1 MLKLVTVLMAV
12 IIIGGFMTTQAEARL
27 GIPSILPDNP
37 FYGFKLFIED
47 VKESFASS
55 DQEKAELKTIHAIE
69 RTRESEAMAEL
80 NREIPISVQE
90 NYVKKMNEIEDIIIS
105 PRSND
110 DDLSFF
116 EKLRISY
123 TILAN
128 QDELN
133 QIRYF
138 LSDFRDMQK
147 MDYEDKLWRSQE
159 LDRKIN
165 DMYVVK
171 QACPE
176 PIKTLEL
183 SESSHPYKT
192 LQEKCPALKGLPLE
206 DAMNILNG
214 NL

>member
-1 MLKLVTVLMAV
+1 M
-12 IIIGGFMTTQAEARL
+12 
-27 GIPSILPDNP
+27 S
-37 FYGFKLFIED
+37 
-47 VKESFASS
+47 
-55 DQEKAELKTIHAIE
+55 
-69 RTRESEAMAEL
+69 
-80 NREIPISVQE
+80 
-90 NYVKKMNEIEDIIIS
+90 EIEEIIIS

-116 EKLRISY
+116 EKLRVSY

-138 LSDFRDMQK
+138 LSDFRSMQK
-147 MDYEDKLWRSQE
+147 MDYDDKVWRSQE

-165 DMYVVK
+165 EMYVVK

-176 PIKTLEL
+176 PIQTLEL

>member
-1 MLKLVTVLMAV
+1 MLKLVTVLVAV
-12 IIIGGFMTTQAEARL
+12 IFIGGFITHAEAGL

-55 DQEKAELKTIHAIE
+55 DQEKAELKTIHAVE

-80 NREIPISVQE
+80 NREIPLSVQE
-90 NYVKKMNEIEDIIIS
+90 NYVKKMNEIEEIIIS

-116 EKLRISY
+116 EKLKVSY

-147 MDYEDKLWRSQE
+147 MDYDDKVWRSQE
-159 LDRKIN
+159 LDNKIN
-165 DMYVVK
+165 QMYVVK

-176 PIKTLEL
+176 PIQTLEL
-183 SESSHPYKT
+183 SESSHPYKA